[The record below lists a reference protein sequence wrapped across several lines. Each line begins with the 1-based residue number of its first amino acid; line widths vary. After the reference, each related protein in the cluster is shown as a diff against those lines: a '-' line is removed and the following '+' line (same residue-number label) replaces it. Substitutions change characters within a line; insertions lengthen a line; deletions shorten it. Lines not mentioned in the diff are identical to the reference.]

1 MTDKQEQEAI
11 DFEASLEK
19 LETLVNAMEEGD
31 LSLEDSLKAFE
42 NGIRLTRE
50 CQRALQEAEQKV
62 QILMDQDGT
71 PEPLENEN
79 PDS

>member
-71 PEPLENEN
+71 PEPLENEH

>member
-1 MTDKQEQEAI
+1 MMDKKEHEAI

-71 PEPLENEN
+71 PEPLENET
-79 PDS
+79 PDY